1 MRTGIRAVLAAALA
15 WCVGAAAAVTLGV
28 VGVSL
33 IGATLTDPAAP
44 SQSPTA
50 EQSSVPPDRR
60 ADEDIS
66 SPTALASPSAP
77 TSDEPSTQTSDQERL
92 ISSPG
97 GTMLARCSA
106 AGASLVSVS
115 PTPGYRVTGVS
126 DGPAPEATVT
136 FQSAQAHVEVV
147 VRCLSGVPHATI
159 HRTTANDDVGDD

>member
-50 EQSSVPPDRR
+50 EQSARPDRR
-60 ADEDIS
+60 ADEAIS

-77 TSDEPSTQTSDQERL
+77 TSDKPSTPTSDQERL

-115 PTPGYRVTGVS
+115 PAPGYRVTEVS
-126 DGPAPEATVT
+126 DSPAPKATVT
-136 FQSAQAHVEVV
+136 FQSGLGRVEVV
-147 VRCLSGVPHATI
+147 VRCLSGVPRATI
-159 HRTTANDDVGDD
+159 HRATANDDVGDD